1 MSSPIQLGA
10 FDLVRTIGKGGMG
23 VVWLARH
30 RGLGVEAAVK
40 VLTAHSARDP
50 GFTTAFRD
58 EVRAVAALDH
68 PRIVHVHDHGSVDG
82 AAEDAS
88 AGALRRG
95 SPWLAMDLVSGGT
108 LGERA
113 QSAPLS
119 WRQHRGILL
128 ALLDALAH
136 AHSRGLVHR
145 DLKPAN
151 VLLADLA
158 DPAAG
163 LQLTDFGLA
172 QAGEERA
179 TPGHTEVAAGTPQYM
194 SPEQFEGHWRDCGP
208 WTDLYALGC
217 IGFKL
222 ASGVLPFQ
230 GESMFTLAFAHMHGR
245 REDFRPR
252 LPVPAGFEDW
262 LDRLLRRAPGERF
275 QRAADAAWALRQL
288 DPVTTADEPAP
299 LVDDEDLPTL
309 VGSFQVTDARLLS
322 ERTLVQPAPM
332 MPLPRPLA
340 HPQDRVTDYAPLP
353 SSWRAEQR
361 VRRAGLPGAGL
372 GLFGLRSVP
381 LVARHRERDL
391 LWAALAEARKEGS
404 MRMALLRGGAG
415 TGKSRLASWLAQRAD
430 EVGSAI
436 VLTARHS
443 PQGGPADGLGP
454 MLRRFLR
461 ARGLDRQGLCERTGR
476 LLTAEGDLND
486 YEQLGLTELMAP
498 TDVVG
503 DEAPFTFSG
512 PAERHGLLR
521 RFITRVAAGRPLV
534 LWLDDVQW
542 GGDSLDFARRLLQAQ
557 ELAPAP
563 VLVLATV
570 RDDLLVGGSEEARL
584 LAELGASD
592 AVRSLRIDPLGPGD
606 HRELV
611 VRLLGLRGDLAQR
624 VAERTDGNPL
634 FAVQL
639 VGDWVDRGVLE
650 PTLQG
655 FVLRQGEEG
664 VLPDGIQQ
672 VWVRRLDT
680 ALAGLPPDARA
691 ALQLGAA
698 LGGEVASSEWSVL
711 CSEAAVSVPVDLVDR
726 VVAAG
731 LVLAQPDG
739 WAFGHGLLRE
749 SLAEEAR
756 SQGRWSRW
764 QAACVAMLQQRPGPG
779 VHARLAGHQEVSDP
793 PAALESW
800 LEAAGESTV
809 HAEYVQA
816 EDALRRAEAVLGLL
830 AAPEADPRWGRCAHR
845 RLTVMRHQVRL
856 QEGLAFAESWL
867 AVARRH
873 GWPHLEALFLGDIG
887 DILHR
892 TGDLGRGMEL
902 AQRAEALHR
911 AQGFEHHA
919 AASRRVQAS
928 VHRLRGQLGD
938 ARATLESLRLWYSV
952 NDDAL
957 QCANTSRDLAMVEVL
972 DGRPG
977 RAAELVAEAQT
988 TYELFGFRMGVVRCL
1003 NTLGTAQ
1010 LAEGRMD
1017 EAVAAFEEGL
1027 ELDRKASTGLGEMFA
1042 VNLALTQLRRGRFA
1056 DSERA
1061 MEPYRDGVLH
1071 RGEPMFELIYRIVG
1085 LAAALGQQAVS
1096 EWGVELDAIVA
1107 LLERTGITDGDVAWA
1122 LEIAGQ
1128 QAGLRGQPV
1137 AARALLALALAQ
1149 WSALGQPDAAARVRA
1164 L

>member
-1 MSSPIQLGA
+1 
-10 FDLVRTIGKGGMG
+10 MG

-30 RGLGVEAAVK
+30 RGLGVDVAVK
-40 VLTAHSARDP
+40 VLTASHARDAE
-50 GFTTAFRD
+50 FATAFRD

-82 AAEDAS
+82 AAEEAS
-88 AGALRRG
+88 EGALRRG
-95 SPWLAMDLVSGGT
+95 SPWLAMDLVAGGT
-108 LGERA
+108 LGDRA
-113 QSAPLS
+113 QAAPLS
-119 WRQHRGILL
+119 WRQHRGVLL

-145 DLKPAN
+145 DIKPAN
-151 VLLADLA
+151 VLLANPA
-158 DPAAG
+158 EPAAG

-194 SPEQFEGHWRDCGP
+194 SPEQFEGHWRDYGP

-217 IGFKL
+217 IAFKL
-222 ASGVLPFQ
+222 TSGTLPFQ

-245 REDFRPR
+245 REPYRPR
-252 LPVPAGFEDW
+252 LPVPEGFEGW
-262 LDRLLRRAPGERF
+262 LDRMLRRPPGERF

-288 DPVTTADEPAP
+288 DPVTSADEPAP

-322 ERTLVQPAPM
+322 ERTLVQPAPPM
-332 MPLPRPLA
+332 AVPPPLA
-340 HPQDRVTDYAPLP
+340 RPEDRVTDYAPLP
-353 SSWRAEQR
+353 TTWRAGKR

-404 MRMALLRGGAG
+404 MRMALLRGVAG
-415 TGKSRLASWLAQRAD
+415 TGKSRLASWTTQRAD
-430 EVGSAI
+430 EVGSAL

-461 ARGLDRQGLCERTGR
+461 ARGLDREGLRERTGN
-476 LLTAEGDLND
+476 LLTAEGELND
-486 YEQLGLTELMAP
+486 YEQLGLTEMMAP
-498 TDVVG
+498 ADVVG

-521 RFITRVAAGRPLV
+521 RFLARVAAGRPLV

-542 GGDSLDFARRLLQAQ
+542 GADALDFARRLLQAQ
-557 ELAPAP
+557 ALAPAP

-570 RDDLLVGGSEEARL
+570 RDDLLVEGSEEARL
-584 LAELGASD
+584 LAELSAAD
-592 AVRSLRIDPLGPGD
+592 EVRTLRIPPLGPED

-611 VRLLGLRGDLAQR
+611 ARLLGLRGDLAQR

-655 FVLRQGEEG
+655 FALRSGEEG

-672 VWVRRLDT
+672 VWARRLDT
-680 ALAGLPPDARA
+680 ALLGLPVHARP
-691 ALQLGAA
+691 ALQLAAA
-698 LGGEVASSEWSVL
+698 LGGAVTGAEWRSACAQAVL
-711 CSEAAVSVPVDLVDR
+711 TVPESLVDR

-731 LVLAQPDG
+731 LVTAQRGG

-756 SQGRWSRW
+756 AQGTWARWH
-764 QAACVAMLQQRPGPG
+764 AACATVLERSPGPG
-779 VHARLAGHQEVSDP
+779 VHARLAGHQEASAP
-793 PAALESW
+793 EAAVESW
-800 LEAAGESTV
+800 LEASWEAIL
-809 HAEYVQA
+809 HAEYAQA
-816 EDALRRAEAVLGLL
+816 EDALRRAEGVLASLG
-830 AAPEADPRWGRCAHR
+830 APEADERWGRCAHR

-856 QEGLAFAESWL
+856 AEGLEHAESWL
-867 AVARRH
+867 DRARRH
-873 GWPHLEALFLGDIG
+873 RWPHLEALFVGDIG
-887 DILHR
+887 DIRHR
-892 TGDLGRGMEL
+892 TGDLELGM
-902 AQRAEALHR
+902 AWSKRAELLHR
-911 AQGFEHHA
+911 AAGRERDA
-919 AASRRVQAS
+919 VACVRVQAS

-938 ARATLESLRLWYSV
+938 ARAMLESLRLWYAV
-952 NDDAL
+952 HDDPL

-972 DGRPG
+972 DRRPD
-977 RAAELVAEAQT
+977 RAAELVAEARE
-988 TYELFGFRMGVVRCL
+988 TYDQIGFRMGVVRCL
-1003 NTLGTAQ
+1003 NTLGTAR
-1010 LAEGRMD
+1010 LAAGRVG

-1027 ELDRKASTGLGEMFA
+1027 LLDRSACTGLGDMFA
-1042 VNLALTQLRRGRFA
+1042 VNLALTQLRRGCFA
-1056 DSERA
+1056 EAEEA
-1061 MEPYRDGVLH
+1061 MAPFREGVL
-1071 RGEPMFELIYRIVG
+1071 RGGDPTFELVYRLAG
-1085 LAAALGQQAVS
+1085 LAAGFGLRDVPS
-1096 EWGVELDAIVA
+1096 WRSELDAIVG
-1107 LLERTGITDGDVAWA
+1107 LLDRTGTTDPDVAWP
-1122 LEIAGQ
+1122 LEIAGR
-1128 QAGLRGQPV
+1128 QAGLRGV
-1137 AARALLALALAQ
+1137 TEAAGALLDLAEAQ
-1149 WSALGQPDAAARVRA
+1149 WSALGDVEAVARVQA
-1164 L
+1164 I